1 MWSKDYYIATRNPSL
16 GGLKIIETN
25 KEFPEM
31 LKREISDNCLELI
44 SPDYEQH
51 PLAIYPID
59 DSFVVS
65 MSFKVAGDEY
75 ESRPHEVIH
84 GIVVQ
89 NEEFESITE
98 IIAENEI
105 DRTFSNEKFGFC
117 DKDWQSLYTNKNALQ
132 LFLNNMGA
140 TRILGLYHAVRN
152 VIENKKK
159 VQLLV
164 AKGKERIVQAAC
176 YSVLSPT
183 LRKQLFT
190 ISNGEC
196 TLRDA
201 DILITKSIKYQN
213 AEKYETMSFMEFVK
227 EGSKLAEVAEKRQQ
241 NERVNNLIEC
251 CLKYIGDSRVP
262 KQRLSEVRQTS
273 NSLTSNEKRMFQCQL
288 RSKLATLRT
297 EKKALK
303 RYIQILYLAFE
314 SLQEVKLKQN
324 EPIILP
330 PYKIESMILFL
341 KEYCTHKK
349 EFERCL
355 QMMLEIMTENFTLYM
370 PSKLVKKEIKK
381 GLKEWRK
388 AMVF

>member
-1 MWSKDYYIATRNPSL
+1 MQSKDYYIATRNPSL

-25 KEFPEM
+25 KEFPKM

-89 NEEFESITE
+89 NAEFESITE

-105 DRTFSNEKFGFC
+105 DRTFSNKNFGFC

-140 TRILGLYHAVRN
+140 TRILGLYHAVRD
-152 VIENKKK
+152 VIQNKRK
-159 VQLLV
+159 VHLLV

-176 YSVLSPT
+176 YSVLSHT
-183 LRKQLFT
+183 LQMQLFT

-213 AEKYETMSFMEFVK
+213 VEKYETMSFMEFVK
-227 EGSKLAEVAEKRQQ
+227 EGILLAERNEKRQQ
-241 NERVNNLIEC
+241 EESVTKLIGN
-251 CLKYIGDSRVP
+251 CLKYITEPDIP
-262 KQRLSEVRQTS
+262 KQILNEVRQAS
-273 NSLTSNEKRMFQCQL
+273 NGLTRNAKRMFQCQL
-288 RSKLATLRT
+288 RSKLATLHVG
-297 EKKALK
+297 KKATK
-303 RYIQILYLAFE
+303 RYMRVLCLAFE
-314 SLQEVKLKQN
+314 NLQEVKLNQD
-324 EPIILP
+324 EPMISLL
-330 PYKIESMILFL
+330 YDIEDMVIFL
-341 KEYCTHKK
+341 EEYCASKK
-349 EFERCL
+349 EFKFYL
-355 QMMLEIMTENFTLYM
+355 QIMLEIMLDKFMLYI
-370 PSKLVKKEIKK
+370 PKKFIKKQIKK
-381 GLKEWRK
+381 GLKTHS
-388 AMVF
+388 

>member
-1 MWSKDYYIATRNPSL
+1 MQSKDYYIATRNPSL

-25 KEFPEM
+25 KEFSEM
-31 LKREISDNCLELI
+31 LKKEISDNCLELI

-51 PLAIYPID
+51 PLAIYPVD
-59 DSFVVS
+59 DTFVVS
-65 MSFKVAGDEY
+65 ISFKVAGDKY

-89 NEEFESITE
+89 NTELEDVIETMEESD
-98 IIAENEI
+98 I
-105 DRTFSNEKFGFC
+105 DRVFLNKYFDVQDRE
-117 DKDWQSLYTNKNALQ
+117 WQSYASNSALQ
-132 LFLNNMGA
+132 LFLNDMGA
-140 TRILGLYHAVRN
+140 KRVLGLYHAVRD
-152 VIENKKK
+152 VIKNKRK

-213 AEKYETMSFMEFVK
+213 AEKYETMSFLEFVK
-227 EGSKLAEVAEKRQQ
+227 EGSKLAEVVEKRQQ

-251 CLKYIGDSRVP
+251 CLEYIRDSRVP

-330 PYKIESMILFL
+330 PYDIESMILFL
-341 KEYCTHKK
+341 KEYCTCKK
-349 EFERCL
+349 EFEHCL
-355 QMMLEIMTENFTLYM
+355 QIMLEIMTENFTLYI
-370 PSKLVKKEIKK
+370 PSKFVKKEIKK
-381 GLKEWRK
+381 GLKKWIK

>member
-1 MWSKDYYIATRNPSL
+1 MQARDYYIATRNPSL

-59 DSFVVS
+59 DNFVVS
-65 MSFKVAGDEY
+65 MSFKVAGDKY

-84 GIVVQ
+84 GAVVH
-89 NEEFESITE
+89 NEEFENMTE
-98 IIAENEI
+98 IMAENEI
-105 DRTFSNEKFGFC
+105 DRTFSNKNFGFC

-152 VIENKKK
+152 VIENKRK

-176 YSVLSPT
+176 YSVLTPT

-227 EGSKLAEVAEKRQQ
+227 EGSLLAERNEKRQQ
-241 NERVNNLIEC
+241 EESVIELIES
-251 CLKYIGDSRVP
+251 CLKYITELDIS
-262 KQRLSEVRQTS
+262 KQILNEVRQDS
-273 NSLTSNEKRMFQCQL
+273 NNLSRNARRMFQCQL
-288 RSKLATLRT
+288 RSKLTTLYVG
-297 EKKALK
+297 KKALK
-303 RYIQILYLAFE
+303 RYMQVLCLAFE
-314 SLQEVKLKQN
+314 NLQEVKLKQE
-324 EPIILP
+324 EPMISLL
-330 PYKIESMILFL
+330 YDIEDMVMFL
-341 KEYCTHKK
+341 EEHCVGKK
-349 EFERCL
+349 ELEFY
-355 QMMLEIMTENFTLYM
+355 MKIMLEIMLDKFVLYI
-370 PSKLVKKEIKK
+370 PNKLMKKQIKK
-381 GLKEWRK
+381 RLKTHI
-388 AMVF
+388 